1 MKRLSEIYNFLYY
14 LGEVIADSAFYPVDT
29 LDNHQVTIDT
39 VQLKNHLMS
48 SVELTCRG
56 DPGSAFLVSTMRH
69 STYPAQGSYTLS
81 KALLLENLHNL
92 ELDSNEHLHKVA
104 TTDLDGKMNENHN
117 FGCKMLKSKRKSQLT

>member
-1 MKRLSEIYNFLYY
+1 MSQFSLVGDFFEGTRENILHIFR
-14 LGEVIADSAFYPVDT
+14 A
-29 LDNHQVTIDT
+29 T

-81 KALLLENLHNL
+81 KSLLLENLHNL
-92 ELDSNEHLHKVA
+92 ELDSDGHLHKVA
-104 TTDLDGKMNENHN
+104 TTNLNGKMN
-117 FGCKMLKSKRKSQLT
+117 

>member
-1 MKRLSEIYNFLYY
+1 M
-14 LGEVIADSAFYPVDT
+14 IADSAFYPVDT

-48 SVELTCRG
+48 SVELTRHG

-117 FGCKMLKSKRKSQLT
+117 SLDAKCKKVKEYLR

>member
-1 MKRLSEIYNFLYY
+1 MKNKHTLKVYKLSKAKFSRFDRTRGDKNQIFR
-14 LGEVIADSAFYPVDT
+14 T
-29 LDNHQVTIDT
+29 T

-81 KALLLENLHNL
+81 KSLLLENLHNL
-92 ELDSNEHLHKVA
+92 ELDSDGHLHKVA
-104 TTDLDGKMNENHN
+104 STDLNGKMNENVE
-117 FGCKMLKSKRKSQLT
+117 K

>member
-1 MKRLSEIYNFLYY
+1 VCLFFNFIIKKLKNKHTLKVYKLSKAKFSRFDRTRGDKNQIFR
-14 LGEVIADSAFYPVDT
+14 T
-29 LDNHQVTIDT
+29 T

-81 KALLLENLHNL
+81 KSLLLENLHNL
-92 ELDSNEHLHKVA
+92 ELDSDGHLHKVA
-104 TTDLDGKMNENHN
+104 STDLNGKMNENVE
-117 FGCKMLKSKRKSQLT
+117 K

>member
-56 DPGSAFLVSTMRH
+56 DPGSAFLVPSM
-69 STYPAQGSYTLS
+69 SFYPDFIQILS
-81 KALLLENLHNL
+81 RLYP
-92 ELDSNEHLHKVA
+92 D
-104 TTDLDGKMNENHN
+104 
-117 FGCKMLKSKRKSQLT
+117 FIQI